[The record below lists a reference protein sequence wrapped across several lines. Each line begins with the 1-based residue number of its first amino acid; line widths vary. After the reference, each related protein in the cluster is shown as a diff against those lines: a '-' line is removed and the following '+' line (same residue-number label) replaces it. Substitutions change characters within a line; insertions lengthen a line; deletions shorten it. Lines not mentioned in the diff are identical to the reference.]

1 MELVGSGDTPATGL
15 ESTDDDDDEEVEDES
30 LL

>member
-1 MELVGSGDTPATGL
+1 MGLVGLGDTPATGS
-15 ESTDDDDDEEVEDES
+15 ESTDDDDDEEDES